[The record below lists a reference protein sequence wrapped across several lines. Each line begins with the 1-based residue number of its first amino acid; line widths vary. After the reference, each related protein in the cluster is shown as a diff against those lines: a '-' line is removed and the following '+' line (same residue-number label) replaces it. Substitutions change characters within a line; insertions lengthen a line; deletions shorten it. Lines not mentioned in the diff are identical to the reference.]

1 VRKPHVIASANT
13 MNPFVARFSPAPTG
27 FLHVGSA
34 RTALFNWVAAR
45 HAGGRLLL
53 RVEDTNAA
61 LYKPEYLDSI
71 LNTLEWL
78 GIDFDGEPV
87 FQSQRADMYR
97 AAIDRL
103 LASGHA
109 YHCDC
114 SQEEVQER
122 TKGKAT
128 PGYDGHCRERGLT
141 SGAVRFRV
149 PDEGTTEFDDVVRGH
164 VSFDHTAL
172 TDFVLQRG
180 DGSATF
186 FLPNAVDDVAM
197 GVTHVIR
204 GEDLINVT
212 PNVLLLREALG
223 HTERP
228 VFAHLPLLVNAQ
240 RKKLSKRRDDVSVES
255 YRERG
260 YLPEAF
266 ANYLAVLG
274 WGPPDGEEIRPM
286 DEIVAL
292 FRLEDVVPSPA
303 FFDVQKL
310 DHFNGEYIRKLTP
323 EEFTARTKLWLGPI
337 ADSPAWTRMAPL
349 VQERVVT
356 LADAPAMVDF
366 VFEEPKTYDEKSWE
380 KAMVKETHAAALL
393 DGAMA
398 AYADCAWDAATLH
411 DVTLELA
418 GALDLKLGKA
428 QAPVRVAVTGRTVGP
443 PLFESLE
450 VLGREETLARLRR
463 ARERLGT
470 Q

>member
-1 VRKPHVIASANT
+1 MA
-13 MNPFVARFSPAPTG
+13 PFVARFSPAPTG

-34 RTALFNWVAAR
+34 RTALFNWLAAR
-45 HAGGRLLL
+45 HVGGELKL

-61 LYKPEYLDSI
+61 LYKPEFLDSI
-71 LNTLEWL
+71 LGTLEWL
-78 GIDFDGEPV
+78 GIGFDGEPV
-87 FQSQRADMYR
+87 FQSQRADLYR
-97 AAIDRL
+97 DAIEKV

-114 SQEEVQER
+114 TQEDVQAR
-122 TKGKAT
+122 TKGNET
-128 PGYDGHCRERGLT
+128 PGYDGFCRDRGFT
-141 SGAVRFRV
+141 TGAVRFRV

-164 VSFDHTAL
+164 VSFDNAAL
-172 TDFVLQRG
+172 TDFVIQRG

-186 FLPNAVDDVAM
+186 FLPNAVDDVDM
-197 GVTHVIR
+197 GITHVIR

-212 PNVLLLREALG
+212 PNVLLLRDALG

-274 WGPPDGEEIRPM
+274 WGPADGEEIRPM
-286 DEIVAL
+286 AEIVEL

-310 DHFNGEYIRKLTP
+310 DHVNGEYIRKLSP
-323 EEFTARTKLWLGPI
+323 EEFAARTEIWLGPI
-337 ADSPAWTRMAPL
+337 ADSPGWTRMAPL
-349 VQERVVT
+349 VQERIVT
-356 LADAPAMVDF
+356 LTEAKPMVDF
-366 VFEEPKTYDEKSWE
+366 LFGDPVIDEAAWE
-380 KAMVKETHAAALL
+380 KAMVKGPNAADLL
-393 DGAMA
+393 QRARA
-398 AYADCAWDAATLH
+398 AYVECAWDASTLH
-411 DVTLELA
+411 DVTLAVGEEL
-418 GALDLKLGKA
+418 GMKLGKA
-428 QAPVRVAVTGRTVGP
+428 QAPIRVAVTGRTVGP

-450 VLGREETLARLRR
+450 VLGREETLARVDR
-463 ARERLGT
+463 ALERLGAA
-470 Q
+470 

>member
-1 VRKPHVIASANT
+1 MA
-13 MNPFVARFSPAPTG
+13 PFVARFSPAPTG

-34 RTALFNWVAAR
+34 RTALFNWLAAR
-45 HAGGRLLL
+45 NVGGELKL

-71 LNTLEWL
+71 LGTLEWL
-78 GIDFDGEPV
+78 GVGFDGDPV

-97 AAIDRL
+97 EAIDGL
-103 LASGHA
+103 IASGHA

-114 SQEEVQER
+114 TQEDVQAR
-122 TKGKAT
+122 TKGNQT
-128 PGYDGHCRERGLT
+128 PGYDGYCRDRGLT

-149 PDEGTTEFDDVVRGH
+149 PDAGTTEFDDVVRGH
-164 VSFDHTAL
+164 VSFEHAAL
-172 TDFVLQRG
+172 TDFVIQRG

-186 FLPNAVDDVAM
+186 FLPNAVDDVDM

-223 HTERP
+223 VTERP
-228 VFAHLPLLVNAQ
+228 VFAHLPLLVNDK

-255 YRERG
+255 YRDRG

-274 WGPPDGEEIRPM
+274 WGPADGVEIRPM
-286 DEIVAL
+286 REIVEL

-310 DHFNGEYIRKLTP
+310 DHFNGEYIRAMTA
-323 EEFTARTKLWLGPI
+323 EEFTARAAPWLGEEV
-337 ADSPAWTRMAPL
+337 ATSAAWQRMAPL

-356 LADAPAMVDF
+356 LAEAKPMVDF
-366 VFEEPKTYDEKSWE
+366 LFGEPVIDEASWE
-380 KAMVKETHAAALL
+380 KVMVKGPNAAEVLQRARV
-393 DGAMA
+393 
-398 AYADCAWDAATLH
+398 AYLECVWDASTLH
-411 DVTLELA
+411 EVTLAVGEEL
-418 GALDLKLGKA
+418 GMKLGKA
-428 QAPVRVAVTGRTVGP
+428 QAPIRVAVTGRTVGP

-450 VLGREETLARLRR
+450 VLGREQTLARIDR
-463 ARERLGT
+463 ALGRLGSG
-470 Q
+470 

>member
-1 VRKPHVIASANT
+1 MA
-13 MNPFVARFSPAPTG
+13 PFVVRFSPAPTG

-34 RTALFNWVAAR
+34 RTALFNWLAAR
-45 HAGGRLLL
+45 HAGGALKL

-61 LYKPEYLDSI
+61 LYKPEFLDSI
-71 LNTLEWL
+71 LDTLEWL
-78 GIDFDGEPV
+78 GIGFDGDPV
-87 FQSQRADMYR
+87 FQSQRAGMYR
-97 AAIDRL
+97 EAIERL

-114 SQEEVQER
+114 TQEAVQAR
-122 TKGKAT
+122 TKENKT
-128 PGYDGHCRERGLT
+128 PGYDGFCRDRGLT
-141 SGAVRFRV
+141 AGAVRFRI

-164 VSFDHTAL
+164 VVFEHAAL
-172 TDFVLQRG
+172 GDFVIQRG

-186 FLPNAVDDVAM
+186 FLPNAVDDVDM
-197 GVTHVIR
+197 GITHVIR

-274 WGPPDGEEIRPM
+274 WGPKDGEEIRPM
-286 DEIVAL
+286 AEIIEL
-292 FRLEDVVPSPA
+292 FELADVVPSPA

-310 DHFNGEYIRKLTP
+310 DHFNGEYIRGLTT
-323 EEFTARTKLWLGPI
+323 EDFTARVSPWLGESI
-337 ADSPAWTRMAPL
+337 ASSDAWTRMAPL

-356 LADAPAMVDF
+356 LAEAEPMVDF
-366 VFEEPKTYDEKSWE
+366 LFGEPVMDEAAWE
-380 KAMVKETHAAALL
+380 KAMVKGPNAAELL
-393 DGAMA
+393 QRARA
-398 AYADCAWDAATLH
+398 AYMECNWDAATLH
-411 DVTLELA
+411 DVTLTAGEEL
-418 GALDLKLGKA
+418 GMKLGKA
-428 QAPVRVAVTGRTVGP
+428 QAPIRVAVTGRTVGP

-450 VLGREETLARLRR
+450 VLGREETLARLDR
-463 ARERLGT
+463 AAARLGAG
-470 Q
+470 